1 MVSISTDSTVPIR
14 GKTGRQSAVF
24 KDLPLKL
31 MNQENI
37 PQNLIFFPP
46 PQKRISFDLAVETI

>member
-24 KDLPLKL
+24 KDLPLKF

-37 PQNLIFFPP
+37 PQNLTFFFPP
-46 PQKRISFDLAVETI
+46 PRKE